1 MSRALRIFLT
11 CLLTLA
17 LPLQG
22 YAAQRMLFCAPAS
35 HQAAQV
41 SPMQAGHEH
50 AAHGHGH
57 SSKADAKAPVHE
69 PVHAKFTPG
78 KLTPGKC
85 SACASCCGA
94 VAIISSPLV
103 FSPNPP
109 AHDYTAS
116 VVPSYSGHTPD
127 RLDRPPRSTLA

>member
-11 CLLTLA
+11 CLLALA

-35 HQAAQV
+35 HHPVQVPTQQARHDHSA
-41 SPMQAGHEH
+41 H
-50 AAHGHGH
+50 AHHH
-57 SSKADAKAPVHE
+57 SKADAKAPVHDS
-69 PVHAKFTPG
+69 VHGAKAS
-78 KLTPGKC
+78 PGKC
-85 SACASCCGA
+85 SACASCCAA

-103 FSPNPP
+103 FSTSPP
-109 AHDYTAS
+109 STDYTAT
-116 VVPSYSGHTPD
+116 VVPRYSGHTPG